1 MGQIA
6 DDMIN
11 GACCAICGQYF
22 VGVISDIW
30 DEGPELFEHGYPV
43 ACYECWEEGC
53 GYEKAKADT
62 L

>member
-11 GACCAICGQYF
+11 GACCSICGQYF
-22 VGVISDIW
+22 VGPVSKIW
-30 DEGPELFEHGYPV
+30 DEYPGIFEHGYPV
-43 ACYECWEEGC
+43 ACKVCWAKDC